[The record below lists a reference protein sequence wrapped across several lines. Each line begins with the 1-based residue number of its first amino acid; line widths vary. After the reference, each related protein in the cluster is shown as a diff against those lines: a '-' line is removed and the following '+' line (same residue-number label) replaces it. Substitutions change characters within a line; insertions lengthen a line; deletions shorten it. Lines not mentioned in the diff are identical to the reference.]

1 MPSSFCMQ
9 NNSSSTLDTT
19 RRKKYEFSLGGA
31 MVLLAPVP
39 MPSSSA
45 WLFSRC
51 CCDVLL
57 DGGCIAEC
65 LRRKHAFPMSNAPAA
80 DLRVQGT
87 RSYPLDCV
95 DGRGGGVCVGRQ
107 EGGPQH
113 ATRSDH
119 DVASSTQQRAL
130 AYGPR
135 LHASLAWVWR
145 T

>member
-1 MPSSFCMQ
+1 MQ

-57 DGGCIAEC
+57 EQRRAAAGGGRIAEC
-65 LRRKHAFPMSNAPAA
+65 HVERPGGRSTS
-80 DLRVQGT
+80 T
-87 RSYPLDCV
+87 RYKVLPPLDCV